1 LPSVICFR
9 LRLKARKKLSGP
21 VGDRALHVLYIA
33 CRVRFASGPRGI
45 CSLGNQNMK
54 SKRVVITGIGV
65 FCSIGKNV
73 EEFLQ
78 SLKEGQSGIGPITL
92 FDTSKYPCKIGAE
105 IRDYRAERFF
115 GKKELK
121 RLSRADQFGLIAS
134 DEAVEASGIQSYPSE
149 EVGVCLGAGAGGMYE
164 AETYHR
170 EVLIKGKSRPSL
182 LWPFIPSYT
191 TDRVAERFEFS
202 GPKFTITTACSSSA
216 TAIGYGADLIRSGKS
231 KAVLCGGSEA
241 LTELTFGGF
250 SSLKAMDPSPCKP
263 FDRKR
268 TGMSLGEGAG
278 ILILEDF
285 YEAEKRGAKLLA
297 EFLGYGIGGEAYHIT
312 APEPTG
318 MNEARIMKEAL
329 RESGLASTEVD
340 YINAHG
346 TGTPLNDKVE
356 TLSIKNAFGERAYS
370 IPISSIKSSVG
381 HCLGAA
387 GAMEAI
393 ASILSIVN
401 QFIPPTLNHQE
412 GDEDCD
418 LDYVPGKAREKE
430 VNVVLS
436 NSFAFGGNCTTLILG
451 KMGRKADEMLIGMRK

>member
-1 LPSVICFR
+1 M
-9 LRLKARKKLSGP
+9 
-21 VGDRALHVLYIA
+21 
-33 CRVRFASGPRGI
+33 
-45 CSLGNQNMK
+45 N

-65 FCSIGKNV
+65 FCSIGKNA
-73 EEFLQ
+73 EEFTQ
-78 SLKEGQSGIGPITL
+78 SLKDGQSGIGPITL
-92 FDTSKYPCKIGAE
+92 FDTAKYPCKIGAE
-105 IRDYRAERFF
+105 IRDYRPDKFF

-121 RLSRADQFGLIAS
+121 KLSRADQFGLIAS
-134 DEAVEASGIQSYPSE
+134 EEAVKASGIHSYPSE
-149 EVGVCLGAGAGGMYE
+149 EVGVCLGAGAGGMFE

-170 EVLIKGKSRPSL
+170 EVLIKGKSKPSL

-191 TDRVAERFEFS
+191 TDRVAERFGFS

-250 SSLKAMDPSPCKP
+250 NSLKAMDPSPCKP

-268 TGMSLGEGAG
+268 AGMSLGEGAG

-285 YEAEKRGAKLLA
+285 DEAEKRGAKILA

-329 RESGLASTEVD
+329 EESGIASTEVD

-387 GAMEAI
+387 GAIEGI
-393 ASILSIVN
+393 ASILSIVH
-401 QFIPPTLNHQE
+401 QFIPPTLSHKE

-418 LDYVPGKAREKE
+418 LDYVPGKPREKE
-430 VNVVLS
+430 VKVVLS

-451 KMGRKADEMLIGMRK
+451 KCDPDL